1 MECRWM
7 DVPSAFTG
15 LDSPE
20 TRMMQTTLSSGNTAR
35 FTFGDASNV
44 SVGGFYVEI
53 QLIDTTIRLTQL
65 TATKIN

>member
-1 MECRWM
+1 
-7 DVPSAFTG
+7 
-15 LDSPE
+15 
-20 TRMMQTTLSSGNTAR
+20 MMQTTQSSGNTAK

-44 SVGGFYVEI
+44 AEGGFYVER